1 VIPVKSGLRNRM
13 SETPSKDPSPAGTE
27 ADAASTPPATDNG
40 RRWVKLGVGA
50 AIGSAAIAAALLYA
64 NRPSRNDRS

>member
-1 VIPVKSGLRNRM
+1 M
-13 SETPSKDPSPAGTE
+13 SETSPNEPAVPTDSE
-27 ADAASTPPATDNG
+27 ADEKAAKPASPD

-64 NRPSRNDRS
+64 NRPSKNDRS